1 MTDLETSV
9 SDEATDRTP
18 GKRERLIAA
27 ACQLLHEQGV
37 ETTTLGDI
45 AQLADVPP
53 GNVYYYFKTKDDI
66 IQAVVQLHSQTIRAT
81 LSAIEADHRTPKAR
95 LKALVKV
102 LAEQRDL
109 IAEYGCPQG
118 SLCSELNKRD
128 AGSEHIAAE
137 LIRVPL
143 MWVEDQFRLMGR
155 RDAYDL
161 AVTLIAGY
169 QGTALLSNTLSDPT
183 LMTREARR
191 VARWI
196 DSLSAP

>member
-1 MTDLETSV
+1 MTDLKSSV
-9 SDEATDRTP
+9 SDETADP
-18 GKRERLIAA
+18 LLGKRYRLIAA

-37 ETTTLGDI
+37 EKTTLGDI

-66 IQAVVQLHSQTIRAT
+66 IEAVVQLHLQTIRAT
-81 LSAIEADHRTPKAR
+81 LAAIEDNHRTPKGR

-128 AGSEHIAAE
+128 CASDHIAVE

-143 MWVEDQFRLMGR
+143 TWVEDQFRLMGR

-161 AVTLIAGY
+161 AVTLIATY
-169 QGTALLSNTLSDPT
+169 QGTALLSNTLSDST
-183 LMTREARR
+183 LMIREARR
-191 VARWI
+191 LARWI
-196 DSLSAP
+196 DSLSA

>member
-1 MTDLETSV
+1 MTDLESSV
-9 SDEATDRTP
+9 TDGTAGRTP
-18 GKRERLIAA
+18 GKRDRLIAA
-27 ACQLLHEQGV
+27 ACQLLHEQGI

-66 IQAVVQLHSQTIRAT
+66 IEAVVELHLQTIRAT
-81 LSAIEADHRTPKAR
+81 LASIEANHRTPKGR
-95 LKALVKV
+95 LKSLVKV

-128 AGSEHIAAE
+128 PGSDHIAAE

-143 MWVEDQFRLMGR
+143 AWAEDQFRLMGR

-161 AVTLIAGY
+161 AVTLIATY

-183 LMTREARR
+183 LMIGEARR
-191 VARWI
+191 LARWI
-196 DSLSAP
+196 DSFAAP

>member
-1 MTDLETSV
+1 MTDLESSV
-9 SDEATDRTP
+9 TEEGGRTP
-18 GKRERLIAA
+18 GKRDRLITA
-27 ACQLLHEQGV
+27 ACRLLHEQGV

-45 AQLADVPP
+45 AQMADVPP
-53 GNVYYYFKTKDDI
+53 GNVYYYFKTKDEI
-66 IQAVVQLHSQTIRAT
+66 IEAVVQLHLQTVRTT
-81 LSAIEADHRTPKAR
+81 LAAIEATHRTPKGR

-102 LAEQRDL
+102 LAEQGEL

-128 AGSEHIAAE
+128 SGGDHLAAE

-143 MWVEDQFRLMGR
+143 AWAEDQFRLMGR
-155 RDAYDL
+155 RDASDL
-161 AVTLIAGY
+161 AVTLIAAY
-169 QGTALLSNTLSDPT
+169 QGTALMSNTLSDPS

-191 VARWI
+191 LARWI

>member
-1 MTDLETSV
+1 MTDLESNV
-9 SDEATDRTP
+9 IDESARRSP
-18 GKRERLIAA
+18 GKRDRLIAA

-53 GNVYYYFKTKDDI
+53 GNVYYYFKTKDEI
-66 IQAVVQLHSQTIRAT
+66 IEAVVQLHVQTIRAT
-81 LSAIEADHRTPKAR
+81 LAAIEENHRTPKGR
-95 LKALVKV
+95 LKSLVKV

-128 AGSEHIAAE
+128 PEGDHIAAA

-143 MWVEDQFRLMGR
+143 AWVEDQFRLMGR

-161 AVTLIAGY
+161 AVTLIATY
-169 QGTALLSNTLSDPT
+169 QGTALLSNTLGDPT

-191 VARWI
+191 LARWI